1 MAFLVLLGLLA
12 VASAEEM
19 NNALDTDNECFGD
32 EACAFNALQV
42 HGTQSFDEQLIEV
55 DQSAADQFSVYWVNG
70 NPGYNCD
77 QVCATRQ
84 LKGQR
89 MACDARAFG
98 LTPDAAGIMKAAQ
111 SAGTRCAATW
121 ANNGAYGH
129 TFDNVPAICMESKC
143 GVDPHGLCAYSPKNA
158 ATCAGS
164 VPKGYGRICPC
175 NVATNSA
182 PAPPAPQQPQY
193 TLPSPGPHPSQ
204 YMPPAPAPHQPQ
216 YTPPT
221 PPAPAPVKPAGKC
234 ITKTDVSCTMKS
246 CSKKMGPTE
255 CKYKDGSWI
264 HKRVVQGVS
273 PLLGAMAAH
282 LPEGLP
288 PHTTTLVFHS
298 SRKMLYSEFMAHLL
312 SSCGSLLGLEM
323 IDLVLC
329 TSPQEVI
336 VNFTSQ
342 DACTCTIDMMAA
354 DGNMLFAISVAQR
367 QGLRSNLA
375 YFFNQPIPHQRFAQA
390 IHVFSGGR
398 EIPLRLA
405 HARHL
410 CFELQASGRDSDA
423 LHPTQ
428 LQESPD
434 VLLQ

>member
-12 VASAEEM
+12 LASAENM
-19 NNALDTDNECFGD
+19 NSALNTDNECFGD
-32 EACAFNALQV
+32 EACALNALQV
-42 HGTQSFDEQLIEV
+42 HATQSFDEQLIEV
-55 DQSAADQFSVYWVNG
+55 DQSTVDQFSVYWVNG

-84 LKGQR
+84 LQGQR

-175 NVATNSA
+175 NVGANSA
-182 PAPPAPQQPQY
+182 PAPAPQQPQY

-204 YMPPAPAPHQPQ
+204 YVPPAPAPYQPQ

-221 PPAPAPVKPAGKC
+221 PAPAPVKPAGKC

-264 HKRVVQGVS
+264 HKRC
-273 PLLGAMAAH
+273 
-282 LPEGLP
+282 
-288 PHTTTLVFHS
+288 
-298 SRKMLYSEFMAHLL
+298 
-312 SSCGSLLGLEM
+312 SCKKGY
-323 IDLVLC
+323 C
-329 TSPQEVI
+329 
-336 VNFTSQ
+336 
-342 DACTCTIDMMAA
+342 
-354 DGNMLFAISVAQR
+354 
-367 QGLRSNLA
+367 
-375 YFFNQPIPHQRFAQA
+375 
-390 IHVFSGGR
+390 
-398 EIPLRLA
+398 
-405 HARHL
+405 
-410 CFELQASGRDSDA
+410 LQKDRCVRAN
-423 LHPTQ
+423 
-428 LQESPD
+428 
-434 VLLQ
+434 